1 MHLTNISL
9 KDKINKMI
17 SDIWNPKT
25 NENYAKDLSNLID
38 ITLANN
44 WKELGEEFSKNIKK
58 RLSIIDEYK
67 KTVTILEY
75 LRNWDKEEVMK
86 KYNWSEHEAKYNK
99 KLVFDKLEEK
109 KKALAILLGD
119 KFEE

>member
-38 ITLANN
+38 ITLTNN
-44 WKELGEEFSKNIKK
+44 WKELGEEFSNNIKK

-75 LRNWDKEEVMK
+75 LRNWDKKEVMK